1 MCPGHGH
8 MGRVRHLEHDPSQ
21 ARTGFRRFE
30 GAPVP
35 GYFLG
40 AHDVT
45 DDVKTADVTDDVT
58 DDVTTDDVTD
68 DVTQAFQR

>member
-1 MCPGHGH
+1 MTHCAPLSPTCVDG
-8 MGRVRHLEHDPSQ
+8 SAQ

-45 DDVKTADVTDDVT
+45 DDVTTADVT

-68 DVTQAFQR
+68 DVTKNIG